1 MAPRGDSGFARV
13 SNVIISPV
21 YPQVEDGDV
30 PTYNSNGE
38 RIVPGILAEAELI
51 VTEDGM
57 LICQ

>member
-1 MAPRGDSGFARV
+1 M
-13 SNVIISPV
+13 
-21 YPQVEDGDV
+21 EDGDV